1 MSVRD
6 CRGAIHSARWLVVLS
21 ILILCWAWPVKL
33 NAQAISDINLEWLEK
48 SQDTQDWGEDP
59 FVLPRTFTTED
70 NRSFDGS
77 IRLSAI
83 IHRKG
88 KGVAIINNRI
98 VRKGD
103 TLRGMKVVAI
113 LKDRV
118 KLRDGTG
125 EHELR
130 LNPLI
135 KGESKNDP

>member
-1 MSVRD
+1 M
-6 CRGAIHSARWLVVLS
+6 SARSSKGKIHRAQWTVILS
-21 ILILCWAWPVKL
+21 ILILCLAWPVKV
-33 NAQAISDINLEWLEK
+33 NAQAISDINLSWLEK
-48 SQDTQDWGEDP
+48 SQETRDWGEDP
-59 FVLPRTFTTED
+59 FILPRTFTTED
-70 NRSFDGS
+70 HRSFDGN

-103 TLRGMKVVAI
+103 KLRGMKVVAI

-118 KLRDGTG
+118 KLGDGSG

-135 KGESKNDP
+135 HDE